1 MLKVGL
7 VGLGFMGNSH
17 LQNYIRLEEEGFP
30 IKLVAICDVD
40 EAKQGGALVE
50 GNLPTGVSPVDFSQ
64 YTFYTDMAEM
74 IVLEDLDY
82 VDLCLP
88 TYLHSPK
95 AVEAMSLGMH
105 VFCEKP
111 MAISS
116 DAAQEMIDA
125 ANTYNKQLMIGQTLR
140 FFPSYLYLKETID
153 SGRYGKVV
161 AGSFFRGGT
170 TPVWSWENW
179 LLKKDKSGG
188 CLLDQHIH
196 DVDTINWLFGPPES
210 VSTSGKVIHEGNGYD
225 IVSSNYHYADGKVIN
240 AEDDW
245 TINNEDF
252 GFEMRFRVNFES
264 GTIILENG
272 KFTDYPHGKSSFE
285 PEISKESGYY
295 LEIKHFAESIL
306 HNTQADRRVPS
317 DSAKQ
322 TIYIA
327 EKEQLSADAKG
338 ERVVL

>member
-17 LQNYIRLEEEGFP
+17 LQNYLRLEEEGFP

-64 YTFYTDMAEM
+64 YTFYQDMAEM
-74 IVLEDLDY
+74 IEKEDLDY

-95 AVEAMSLGMH
+95 AVEAMSLGMP

-116 DAAQEMIDA
+116 EAAQEMIDA
-125 ANTYNKQLMIGQTLR
+125 SEKYGKQLMIGQTLR
-140 FFPSYLYLKETID
+140 FFPSYLYVKETID

-170 TPVWSWENW
+170 TPIWSWENW

-210 VSTSGKVIHEGNGYD
+210 VSTSGKVINEGNGYD
-225 IVSSNYHYADGKVIN
+225 IVSSNYHYADGKVVN

-245 TINNEDF
+245 TINNDDF
-252 GFEMRFRVNFES
+252 GFEMRFRVNFER

-272 KFTDYPHGKSSFE
+272 KLRDYPHGDKSFE
-285 PEISKESGYY
+285 PDISKESGYY

-306 HNTQADRRVPS
+306 NNTQADLRVPS
-317 DSAKQ
+317 ASAKQ

-327 EKEQLSADAKG
+327 EKEQASADANGK
-338 ERVVL
+338 RVSL